1 MPGATAREAVEEF
14 LRPLRR
20 VVSCVTPGVLN
31 VAGGYHPSA
40 RPHSVLIG
48 DGLPVKL
55 AGAGRL
61 KLRMVHHYRVVE
73 DTGARGL
80 WKVRTAA
87 YYYSLDDFNE
97 REVISYHWHP
107 EGQSPIRFPHLHLG
121 PGSGCQR
128 EELGTAH
135 CPAGRISIEDFLR
148 FAIVDFRV
156 EPLRDDWSHVFGEA
170 QRSFQSWR
178 P

>member
-1 MPGATAREAVEEF
+1 VHGATAREAVEEF

-20 VVSCVTPGVLN
+20 VVSCVTPGILN
-31 VAGGYHPSA
+31 IRGGYHLSA

-48 DGLPVKL
+48 DGLPVRL
-55 AGAGRL
+55 AGTGRL
-61 KLRMVHHYRVVE
+61 MFRMVHHYRVAE
-73 DTGARGL
+73 ASGERSP

-107 EGQSPIRFPHLHLG
+107 EGQSPIRFPHLHVG
-121 PGSGCQR
+121 PGAGCQR
-128 EELGTAH
+128 EEIGTAH
-135 CPAGRISIEDFLR
+135 CPTGRISVAEFLR

-156 EPLRDDWSHVFGEA
+156 EPLRDDWSDVFAET
-170 QRSFQSWR
+170 
-178 P
+178 